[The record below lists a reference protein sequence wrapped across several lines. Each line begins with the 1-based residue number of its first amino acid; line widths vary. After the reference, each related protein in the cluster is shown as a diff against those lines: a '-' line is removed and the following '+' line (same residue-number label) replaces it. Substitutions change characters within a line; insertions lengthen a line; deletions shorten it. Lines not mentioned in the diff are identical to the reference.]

1 MEIKETI
8 TTKEGLLEYL
18 SRCAY
23 SDTIE
28 TLNGIY
34 ASNNVAPFLDELFTI
49 LESYDSVTRCQVN
62 DIIRFNLADKYNI

>member
-23 SDTIE
+23 SDTI
-28 TLNGIY
+28 I
-34 ASNNVAPFLDELFTI
+34 ELEI
-49 LESYDSVTRCQVN
+49 QRQV
-62 DIIRFNLADKYNI
+62 FF